1 MNAVLKQWLLNL
13 AIDFPVSFHL
23 LPKLLNGD
31 DREPSPVNVRPL
43 HGFTLA
49 QGVDRLV
56 QLADMG
62 LIAFKQEISEGKTR
76 PIPVSE
82 LSCLEVPLESKDR
95 LKGITFELTQT
106 GGNTWERAANPSWF
120 DMEDGFAIPRYAND
134 DLGRGDLV
142 GWDWT
147 LFSQNREHLMASL
160 GWWSTLYD
168 EQLDFRT
175 VELRRADHYKV
186 RYWKRL
192 PNVYIATFQ
201 TRCGSTPAWS
211 HGRTPQWFTEW
222 RIARSSWHRHPW
234 EMEGWPALPDQ

>member
-13 AIDFPVSFHL
+13 ATDYPVSFHL

-43 HGFTLA
+43 LGFTLA

-56 QLADMG
+56 ELADMG
-62 LIAFKQEISEGKTR
+62 LIAFKQEISEGETR
-76 PIPVSE
+76 PISASE
-82 LSCLEVPLESKDR
+82 LPFLEGHLESQDR
-95 LKGITFELTQT
+95 LKEITFELTQT
-106 GGNTWERAANPSWF
+106 GGDAWEREANPRWF

-142 GWDWT
+142 WWDWT
-147 LFSQNREHLMASL
+147 LFSQNYEHLMASL
-160 GWWSTLYD
+160 GWWSMLYD
-168 EQLDFRT
+168 EHLDFRT
-175 VELRRADHYKV
+175 VELRRADNYKV

-201 TRCGSTPAWS
+201 TRCGSTPAWP

-222 RIARSSWHRHPW
+222 RIARFSWHRHPW